1 MNTNTQDPGTLF
13 GADVVDSTGNK
24 IGTVDN
30 VWVDDA
36 TNELEFVGVKTGWL
50 FGKTHIIPCADAQ
63 ISDGQIT
70 VPYAEDQI
78 KDAPS
83 YGADDELS
91 PEDEQQIYSYYGLDR
106 TTASSSTGL
115 AAGESGTGF
124 GSTASGTSSSNDTGF
139 ATGSTGGYTGSDYS
153 DTQTE
158 YGTSETGYNDLGT
171 STDTTT
177 GTDSDSVRLHEEEL
191 NVGKRQV
198 EAGRVRL
205 RKVVSTERQEVPVE
219 LQREQVEI
227 ERVPVSEAG
236 SITDDS
242 AAFQDQEINVPVM
255 REEAVVGKETRATGE
270 VRLNKTVDTQ
280 TETVGGDV
288 RKEDVQVEG
297 NADGTYTGTNTG
309 YDNTATDPEET
320 SGSRF

>member
-63 ISDGQIT
+63 ISSGQIS

-91 PEDEQQIYSYYGLDR
+91 PEDEQQVYSYYGLDR
-106 TTASSSTGL
+106 TTAPSPTGL

-124 GSTASGTSSSNDTGF
+124 GSSQSGS
-139 ATGSTGGYTGSDYS
+139 GYSG
-153 DTQTE
+153 TQTE
-158 YGTSETGYNDLGT
+158 YATSETGYNDLGT
-171 STDTTT
+171 SADTTT

-227 ERVPVSEAG
+227 ERVPVSETG
-236 SITDDS
+236 SIADD
-242 AAFQDQEINVPVM
+242 AGAFQDQEIDVPVM

-270 VRLNKTVDTQ
+270 VRLNKTVDTE

-297 NADGTYTGTNTG
+297 NTGNAFSGRTTGSTNTV
-309 YDNTATDPEET
+309 TDPEET
-320 SGSRF
+320 SDSRF

>member
-50 FGKTHIIPCADAQ
+50 FGKTHVIPCADAQ
-63 ISDGQIT
+63 ISDGQIS

-83 YGADDELS
+83 YSADDELS
-91 PEDEQQIYSYYGLDR
+91 PEDEQQVYSYYGLDR
-106 TTASSSTGL
+106 TTAPSPTGL
-115 AAGESGTGF
+115 ASGESGTGF
-124 GSTASGTSSSNDTGF
+124 GSNDSGS
-139 ATGSTGGYTGSDYS
+139 GYAG
-153 DTQTE
+153 TQTE
-158 YGTSETGYNDLGT
+158 YATSETGYNDLGT

-177 GTDSDSVRLHEEEL
+177 GTESDSVRLHEEEL

-198 EAGRVRL
+198 EAGQVRL
-205 RKVVSTERQEVPVE
+205 RKMVNTEHQEVPVE

-227 ERVPVSEAG
+227 ERVPVSESD
-236 SITDDS
+236 SISDNAS
-242 AAFQDQEINVPVM
+242 AFQDQEIDVPVM
-255 REEAVVGKETRATGE
+255 REEPVVGKETRTTGE
-270 VRLNKTVDTQ
+270 VRLNKTVSTE

-297 NADGTYTGTNTG
+297 DA
-309 YDNTATDPEET
+309 DNTYAGTTTGSGNTAIDPEET